1 MPTIETL
8 ITTTRKHVYDAWIKE
23 DGSSEDLCLY
33 IDSTLTSQRG
43 TTIELQMDK
52 ISKQYYVRDGESPQ
66 FRLTAR
72 MGAHLFKIQGWP
84 YLIGVFSQNQ
94 NALDLR
100 VVLKRIYQKE
110 TGDKENPLFKVL
122 FNLREH
128 DDALLQCFPNMKRL
142 KVSGI
147 QGAHVREALFKGE
160 TLEESP
166 EYQKYVKDENFG
178 GQIRYFGVPI
188 GEEEVI
194 MSTFGFMYS
203 RHGKQRMPV
212 NIVQGILRNLLECHA
227 LVYEPTMDNFVY

>member
-1 MPTIETL
+1 MPTIENL
-8 ITTTRKHVYDAWIKE
+8 LTTTGKHVYDAWMKE
-23 DGSSEDLCLY
+23 DGSKEDLCIY
-33 IDSTLTSQRG
+33 IDSIRTTQTG
-43 TTIELQMDK
+43 KTIELQMDK
-52 ISKQYYVRDGESPQ
+52 ISKQYYVRDGEPSQ

-100 VVLKRIYQKE
+100 VVLKRIYGQKTRE
-110 TGDKENPLFKVL
+110 TENPLFKVL

-142 KVSGI
+142 KVIGI
-147 QGAHVREALFKGE
+147 QGTHIREALFKGE

-166 EYQKYVKDENFG
+166 EYQKYVKDDNFG
-178 GQIRYFGVPI
+178 GRIGYFGVPV
-188 GEEEVI
+188 GDEEVV

-203 RHGKQRMPV
+203 RHGKERMPV
-212 NIVQGILRNLLECHA
+212 SIVSQILKNLIECKA
-227 LVYEPTMDNFVY
+227 LVYEPTIDNFV